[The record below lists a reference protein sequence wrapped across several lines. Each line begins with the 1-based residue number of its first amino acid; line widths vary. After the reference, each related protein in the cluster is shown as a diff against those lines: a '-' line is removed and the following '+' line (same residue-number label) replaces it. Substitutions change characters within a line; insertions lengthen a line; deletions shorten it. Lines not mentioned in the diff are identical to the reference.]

1 MNRLLVGTLLVSLAF
16 AADAQAQATLSLA
29 DVMTAVSENHL
40 QLQAGEAQIAQ
51 AEELRTQAIARTRPQ
66 ISLQGV
72 YTFRDEEL
80 EFATGNPYAPLA
92 PYLETIAAEYPDAGL
107 PDPDLLTQAE
117 GEPQV
122 IQYRHDISGSLTVQ
136 QTLFNARSR
145 AYLRQTEVMIEQAE
159 NGQAWTEY
167 QLQGI
172 ALQAYFQALLQ
183 QRLIEVAE
191 RNAELAQLTYDAAEG
206 LHEFGVGNRFEINR
220 ARVELSRAT
229 REVENA
235 QTAYAVALRNLSS
248 LTMTDAGFDV
258 VAPTDLTPPA
268 NPEVPQSRPDLV
280 SYDLAVDLADW
291 NVREARARWYPNL
304 VGIAQANL
312 QRESAFGGDRFAWAI
327 QIIASWDAFD
337 GGQRQAIRRQAE
349 HEVAA
354 NQLQRDQAV
363 SDLAASIDMALLGI
377 EQLERDIE
385 SARADVELAT
395 ENLEL
400 TQEAER
406 LGVASGLD
414 SQVAREQLFLSELA
428 LVSSEVSLQAQ
439 IYDLHRLIGS
449 EPWL

>member
-1 MNRLLVGTLLVSLAF
+1 MNRLTVGALLVTLCF
-16 AADAQAQATLSLA
+16 APQAHAQATLSLA
-29 DVMTAVSENHL
+29 EVIDAVSANNL
-40 QLQAGEAQIAQ
+40 TLQAGDAQVAQ
-51 AEELRTQAIARTRPQ
+51 AEELRTQAIGRTRPQ

-80 EFATGNPYAPLA
+80 EFASGNPYAPLA
-92 PYLETIAAEYPDAGL
+92 PYLETIAAEHPGAGV
-107 PDPDLLTQAE
+107 PDPDLFTQAA
-117 GEPQV
+117 GEPQI

-145 AYLRQTEVMIEQAE
+145 PYLRQTEVMMEQAE
-159 NGQAWTEY
+159 NGQGWTRY
-167 QLQGI
+167 QLEGV

-191 RNAELAQLTYDAAEG
+191 RNAELAQLTYDAAAG
-206 LHEFGVGNRFEINR
+206 RHEFGAGNRFQVNR
-220 ARVELSRAT
+220 AQVELSRAN

-235 QTAYAVALRNLSS
+235 QTAYAVALRNISS
-248 LTMTDAGFDV
+248 LTMTEGTFDV
-258 VAPTDLTPPA
+258 VAPNELSPPA
-268 NPEVPQSRPDLV
+268 APEVPQSRPDLV
-280 SYDLAVDLADW
+280 SYELVSELADW

-304 VGIAQANL
+304 VGVAQANL
-312 QRESAFGGDRFAWAI
+312 QRESAFGGDRFTWAI
-327 QIIASWDAFD
+327 QIIASWDVFD

-349 HEVAA
+349 QEVIAA
-354 NQLQRDQAV
+354 DLQREQAV
-363 SDLAASIDMALLGI
+363 SDLSASIDMALLGI

-406 LGVASGLD
+406 LGVATGLD
-414 SQVAREQLFLSELA
+414 SQVAREQLFLSELSR
-428 LVSSEVSLQAQ
+428 VTSEVSLQAR
-439 IYDLHRLIGS
+439 IYELHRLIGS